1 MPHILRRYSRFFIKT
16 VQHISCILHG
26 LPSSCLSFLCS
37 FLFFFVYFTVTYFL
51 LCLLFLFLFL
61 RICSFLQSFCSLSCS
76 SISFFLPAFI
86 TLSFHYSFMGENVC
100 FPFLI
105 FCVYSSF
112 RVQVCLVILL
122 FSTSFPSLCN

>member
-1 MPHILRRYSRFFIKT
+1 MPHILRQYSPFFIKT

-37 FLFFFVYFTVTYFL
+37 FLLLLFFVYFTATYFL
-51 LCLLFLFLFL
+51 LCLLFLSSFL
-61 RICSFLQSFCSLSCS
+61 RICSFLQSFRFLSCS
-76 SISFFLPAFI
+76 SNSFFLPAFL
-86 TLSFHYSFMGENVC
+86 TLSSHYSFIGENVC
-100 FPFLI
+100 FPSLI

-122 FSTSFPSLCN
+122 FSTSFPPL